1 MAISKGNATME
12 KNRRRL
18 EISINTANNL
28 IWILV
33 LSHVLINAA
42 IIVLYSFDGISN
54 KEELYHIIGHLIG
67 LAGGVWLCV
76 FIAKENSCKFNSDKH
91 EEKLEESEED

>member
-1 MAISKGNATME
+1 MIISMIILAIKSLFWKLNGYI
-12 KNRRRL
+12 K
-18 EISINTANNL
+18 

>member
-1 MAISKGNATME
+1 MIISMIILAITSLFWKLNGYI
-12 KNRRRL
+12 K
-18 EISINTANNL
+18 

-76 FIAKENSCKFNSDKH
+76 FIAKENSCKFNSYKH
-91 EEKLEESEED
+91 EEKWEESEED

>member
-1 MAISKGNATME
+1 MIISMIILAITSLFWKLNGYI
-12 KNRRRL
+12 K
-18 EISINTANNL
+18 

-91 EEKLEESEED
+91 EEKLEESEEN

>member
-1 MAISKGNATME
+1 MIISMIILAITSLFWKLNGYI
-12 KNRRRL
+12 K
-18 EISINTANNL
+18 

-76 FIAKENSCKFNSDKH
+76 FIAKENSRKFR
-91 EEKLEESEED
+91 

>member
-1 MAISKGNATME
+1 MIISMIILAITSLFWKLNGYI
-12 KNRRRL
+12 K
-18 EISINTANNL
+18 

>member
-1 MAISKGNATME
+1 MIISMIILAITSLFWKLNGYI
-12 KNRRRL
+12 K
-18 EISINTANNL
+18 

-54 KEELYHIIGHLIG
+54 KEKLYHIIGHLIG